1 MWFLHKEVILTEDN
15 FIKRKW
21 HGCTKC
27 YFCDQDDTIKH
38 LFFSYPFTRILW
50 RIIYMTFN
58 LPPPSNISNMFRN
71 WLNGIA
77 KKKIKAILE
86 LVCTLYYGLYG
97 LSVIFLSLTKK
108 CSIILHVIPL
118 LTHWASVVLPA
129 ASGGPL
135 GHGYWVQP
143 FGDGSTG
150 FL

>member
-1 MWFLHKEVILTEDN
+1 LSPSISALLGRLKFMWFLHKVILSEDN

-77 KKKIKAILE
+77 KKDKGHIRVGVHALLWAIWTIRNDFCL
-86 LVCTLYYGLYG
+86 
-97 LSVIFLSLTKK
+97 
-108 CSIILHVIPL
+108 
-118 LTHWASVVLPA
+118 
-129 ASGGPL
+129 
-135 GHGYWVQP
+135 
-143 FGDGSTG
+143 
-150 FL
+150 